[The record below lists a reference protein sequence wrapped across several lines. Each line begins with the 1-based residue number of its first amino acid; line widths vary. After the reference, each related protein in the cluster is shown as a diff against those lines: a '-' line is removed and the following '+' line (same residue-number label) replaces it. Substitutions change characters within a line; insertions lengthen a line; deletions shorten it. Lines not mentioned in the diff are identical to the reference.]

1 MSKIPLTPAN
11 LPRGIAPMPVF
22 LLANF
27 GLNSPVLVSQY
38 FHIAHCVLPIHTK
51 ISSSVSRIFSA
62 LRLCGV
68 VMWTAYGQVCAQ
80 IGKVIRAVSTL
91 PTELS
96 LSSQIVQSYTQFCMR
111 TTAGVST
118 IKSVF
123 FTTVNYRDIHI
134 VHLAYN
140 YNYIYI
146 KKGY

>member
-1 MSKIPLTPAN
+1 MSKIS
-11 LPRGIAPMPVF
+11 R
-22 LLANF
+22 LLQTY
-27 GLNSPVLVSQY
+27 V
-38 FHIAHCVLPIHTK
+38 
-51 ISSSVSRIFSA
+51 
-62 LRLCGV
+62 V

-123 FTTVNYRDIHI
+123 FTTVNCQDIHI

>member
-1 MSKIPLTPAN
+1 MSKIS
-11 LPRGIAPMPVF
+11 R
-22 LLANF
+22 LLQTY
-27 GLNSPVLVSQY
+27 V
-38 FHIAHCVLPIHTK
+38 
-51 ISSSVSRIFSA
+51 
-62 LRLCGV
+62 V

-111 TTAGVST
+111 HTAGLST
-118 IKSVF
+118 AIRHV
-123 FTTVNYRDIHI
+123 FTTVIYEDIHTI
-134 VHLAYN
+134 HLAYN